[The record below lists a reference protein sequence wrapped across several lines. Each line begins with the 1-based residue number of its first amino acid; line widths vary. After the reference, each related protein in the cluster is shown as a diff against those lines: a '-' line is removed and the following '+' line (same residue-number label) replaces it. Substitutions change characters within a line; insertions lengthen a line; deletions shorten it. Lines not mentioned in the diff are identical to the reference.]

1 MFLLPLLCDSSVGAE
16 EEVGGNRQRLHRHAR
31 DPAAGGLE
39 RRIEELEKVRVMVSR
54 GEVVFMELKP

>member
-1 MFLLPLLCDSSVGAE
+1 MLHLHLLCFSSFLLCDSSVGAEE

-39 RRIEELEKVRVMVSR
+39 RRIEELEKVRVTV
-54 GEVVFMELKP
+54 